1 MPHFVKTF
9 LKMRFVPSEEFY
21 SALSHIPPLSSLG
34 IQVLL
39 RPGLGWGMERGRE
52 GNLGKCECV
61 RANAG
66 RLILPGKY
74 VFHCWALPPC
84 QAPKIQCRFCHVY
97 IRKRFF

>member
-52 GNLGKCECV
+52 ARLNTRV
-61 RANAG
+61 RKGVG
-66 RLILPGKY
+66 RTIPGRQSL
-74 VFHCWALPPC
+74 VCG
-84 QAPKIQCRFCHVY
+84 
-97 IRKRFF
+97 